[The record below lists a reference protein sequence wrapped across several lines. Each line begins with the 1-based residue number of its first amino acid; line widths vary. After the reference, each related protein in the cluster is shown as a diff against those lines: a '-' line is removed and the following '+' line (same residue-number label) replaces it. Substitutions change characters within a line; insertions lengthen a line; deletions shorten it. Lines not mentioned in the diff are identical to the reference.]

1 MLHWLN
7 SKSFIL
13 PNVLQKL
20 GLYNTNKNTK
30 VLVLWNVLWQY
41 NMDYNGQTP
50 HCTKSLICTVKTPT
64 TEVELYSG
72 DRTPTVGS
80 DLEDKV
86 EDDI

>member
-1 MLHWLN
+1 
-7 SKSFIL
+7 
-13 PNVLQKL
+13 
-20 GLYNTNKNTK
+20 
-30 VLVLWNVLWQY
+30 
-41 NMDYNGQTP
+41 MDYNGQTP